1 MKFYKLIFFLSIFF
15 LNACA
20 QSTVFLGPAV
30 TVASGNAFNAGMQ
43 VVTNTALKNGTGKD
57 AVTHIKDA
65 IEEDKRKK
73 KFNSDFRKIVENRV
87 KLTRKKLTIN

>member
-1 MKFYKLIFFLSIFF
+1 
-15 LNACA
+15 
-20 QSTVFLGPAV
+20 
-30 TVASGNAFNAGMQ
+30 MQ

-73 KFNSDFRKIVENRV
+73 KFNSDFRKMVENRV